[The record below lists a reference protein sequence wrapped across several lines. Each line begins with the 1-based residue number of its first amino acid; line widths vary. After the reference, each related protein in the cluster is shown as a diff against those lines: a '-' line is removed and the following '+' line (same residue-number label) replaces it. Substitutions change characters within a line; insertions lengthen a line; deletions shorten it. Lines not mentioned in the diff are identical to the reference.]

1 MRYFT
6 SCLKKEIGLRK
17 TRNALP
23 PNTVSKAMKENL
35 PFACE
40 NVKLLGMKKSKK
52 SKSILILLPEM
63 YFTMIFFF
71 CCLEEYFNRIYLYIL
86 VFTFKRKKASNSLWP
101 HRLM

>member
-71 CCLEEYFNRIYLYIL
+71 F
-86 VFTFKRKKASNSLWP
+86 VA
-101 HRLM
+101 